1 MTIKGGFVRFSV
13 RQRVEHFSVMALF
26 LLLAIT
32 GFPQKFYD
40 TGWART
46 VVGWMG
52 GVEVAR
58 TIHRVGGILFAIFT
72 VFHLAMA
79 AIAVGTGRAR
89 PTMIPTRKD
98 FSDAIATLRYYM
110 GTTDTHPR
118 FDRFDYKQ
126 KFEYWGLVLG
136 GFLMIATGF
145 ILYFPVWFTRLLP
158 GEVVPAS
165 KVAHSSEGLMA
176 FLVVVTWHIYN
187 AHLAPEVFPFD
198 TSIFT
203 GRVSM
208 ERMRHEHPIELE
220 LSAKPNAAEEAEAP
234 AEARTGA

>member
-1 MTIKGGFVRFSV
+1 MSTKGEFVRFSL
-13 RQRVEHFSVMALF
+13 RQRIEHSSVMLLF

-40 TGWART
+40 TGWAHT

-52 GVEVAR
+52 GIEIAR
-58 TIHRVGGILFAIFT
+58 TIHRASGILFAIFT
-72 VFHLAMA
+72 LFHLAMA
-79 AIAVGTGRAR
+79 AIEVGTGRAR

-98 FSDAIATLRYYM
+98 FTDAIQTLRYYL
-110 GTTDTHPR
+110 GATDTHPR

-145 ILYFPVWFTRLLP
+145 VLYFPVWFTTLLP

-165 KVAHSSEGLMA
+165 KVAHSNEGLMA

-198 TSIFT
+198 KSIFT
-203 GRVSM
+203 GTVSM
-208 ERMRHEHPIELE
+208 ERMHHEHPIELE
-220 LSAKPNAAEEAEAP
+220 LSTPPKAAEEAEAP
-234 AEARTGA
+234 AEATTEV